1 MMLYVS
7 KNLEMYI
14 LFDLII
20 SLLGIHP
27 KAETG
32 QAQVYIFIIRS
43 VAIVKV

>member
-1 MMLYVS
+1 MYQ
-7 KNLEMYI
+7 KKTLEIYI

-32 QAQVYIFIIRS
+32 QVQVYIFIIES
-43 VAIVKV
+43 VTIVKA